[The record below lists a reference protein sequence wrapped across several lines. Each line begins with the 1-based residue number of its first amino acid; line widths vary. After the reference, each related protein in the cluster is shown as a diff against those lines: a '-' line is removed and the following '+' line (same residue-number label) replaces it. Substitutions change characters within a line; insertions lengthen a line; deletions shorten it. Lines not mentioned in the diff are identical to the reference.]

1 MTRNYKIM
9 LVLLNISSML
19 AFLGSHLLM
28 GLKSF
33 INEPN
38 FFWDSIS
45 LNLLID
51 TLLIAA
57 FLFLF
62 MSVIIILKSFEEV
75 EK

>member
-1 MTRNYKIM
+1 MTRNYKIV
-9 LVLLNISSML
+9 LILLNISSLMV
-19 AFLGSHLLM
+19 FLGSHLLVA
-28 GLKSF
+28 LKSF

-45 LNLLID
+45 LNILID

-62 MSVIIILKSFEEV
+62 MSVILILKNF
-75 EK
+75 